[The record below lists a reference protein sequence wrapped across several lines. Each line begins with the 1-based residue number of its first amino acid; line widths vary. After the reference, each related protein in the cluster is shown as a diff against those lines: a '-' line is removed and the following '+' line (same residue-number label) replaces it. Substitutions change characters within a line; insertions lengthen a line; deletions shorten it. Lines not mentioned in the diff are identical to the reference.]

1 MRLQPFESTKNQGA
15 MCPRTRQRDI
25 EMITARF
32 CSKLRIRR
40 RFHPV
45 TKPCIFAYK
54 FAIMLFGVVPNIV
67 PFAFN

>member
-1 MRLQPFESTKNQGA
+1 